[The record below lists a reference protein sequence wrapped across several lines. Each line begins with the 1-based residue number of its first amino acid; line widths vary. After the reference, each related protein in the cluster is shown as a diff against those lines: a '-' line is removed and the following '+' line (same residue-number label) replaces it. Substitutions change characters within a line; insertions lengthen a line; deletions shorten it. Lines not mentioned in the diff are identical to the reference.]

1 MANVNPSQVQNLLF
15 GMSYPAG
22 KDQILSH
29 AKITGADSTIVSL
42 LNKLPNERYKTPSDI
57 AQAIGNLN

>member
-1 MANVNPSQVQNLLF
+1 MR
-15 GMSYPAG
+15 YPAG

-29 AKITGADSTIVSL
+29 AKITGAGSTIVSL
-42 LNKLPNERYKTPSDI
+42 LNKLPNEKYKTPSDI